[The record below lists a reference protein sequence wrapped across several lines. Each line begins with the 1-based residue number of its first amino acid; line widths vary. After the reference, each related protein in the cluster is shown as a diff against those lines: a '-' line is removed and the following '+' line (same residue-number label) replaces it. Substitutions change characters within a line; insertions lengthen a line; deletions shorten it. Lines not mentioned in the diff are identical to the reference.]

1 MMKKNTPVKWWLVSV
16 ATMVFLMVFI
26 GGVTRLTDS
35 GLSMVDWRPIM
46 GVIPP
51 LNEASWQKTFEAYQK
66 YPEYKL
72 INSTMTLEGFKKI
85 FFWEW
90 FHRLFGRL
98 IGLAFFLPF
107 VYFLVTKRLSKDQ
120 TRKYSIAFILGGSQG
135 LLGWYMVKSGLVTN
149 PDVSHFRLAAHL
161 SLAFLIIAYI
171 YWLIL
176 ELDFNRKDEL
186 ERNKTKTSIPLAFLF
201 FLVLQIIYGA
211 FVAGLDAGLTHNTF
225 PKMGRSWIP
234 QGLFEFSPYYI
245 NFLENPVSIQ
255 FVHRYLGY
263 FVFVLGVFTAVK
275 LFKTSSVQLSRSAIA
290 LVIALVLQVVLG
302 VLTLV
307 WYVPIWTASMHQLG
321 ACLLLLIT
329 TRTLFFSH
337 RTALDI
343 S

>member
-1 MMKKNTPVKWWLVSV
+1 MMQNNTAIRWWLISV

-51 LNEASWQKTFEAYQK
+51 LTEADWEQTFQAYQK

-72 INSTMTLEGFKKI
+72 INSTMTLDGFKKI

-107 VYFLVTKRLSKDQ
+107 VFFLITKRLNPKQ
-120 TRKYSIAFILGGSQG
+120 IKKYSIAFILGGSQG
-135 LLGWYMVKSGLVTN
+135 LLGWYMVKSGLVNN

-176 ELDFNRKDEL
+176 ELRFDRDKEVSRSGNA
-186 ERNKTKTSIPLAFLF
+186 TWIPLVFLG
-201 FLVLQIIYGA
+201 FLVAQIVYGA

-225 PKMGRSWIP
+225 PKMGRNWIP
-234 QGLFEFSPYYI
+234 TGLLDLAPAYL

-263 FVFVLGVFTAVK
+263 IVFIVGIFTAIK
-275 LFKTSSVQLSRSAIA
+275 MFKTPSVQLSRSGFA
-290 LVIALVLQVVLG
+290 LVVVLIFQVVLG
-302 VLTLV
+302 ILTLV

-329 TRTLFFSH
+329 TRMLFFS
-337 RTALDI
+337 RRSTLDI
-343 S
+343 G